1 MGDRADEATVAATGR
16 RAPAACHPQRVDD
29 ALPEFPPAMVAILA
43 TVGPAGPVAIPVS
56 AVVRHGPRALLLGLA
71 ARRGS
76 LVRLRHDPRVAL
88 SLSGPGFS
96 LAVEGEAAV
105 AADPLPGV
113 ERVVAVAVRAT
124 GIRDVRG
131 ASTEVDAGM
140 LWRWTDDASDARH
153 RAVMA
158 ALGRLAAGTI
168 V

>member
-1 MGDRADEATVAATGR
+1 M
-16 RAPAACHPQRVDD
+16 DD
-29 ALPEFPPAMVAILA
+29 ALPEFPHDMVAILA
-43 TVGPAGPVAIPVS
+43 TVGSGGPSAIPVS
-56 AVVRHGPRALLLGLA
+56 AVVRHGPRSLLLGLA

-76 LVRLRHDPRVAL
+76 LVRLRADPRVAL
-88 SLSGPGFS
+88 SLSGPGFC
-96 LAVEGEAAV
+96 LAVEGEAFV

-113 ERVVAVAVRAT
+113 ERMVAVAVRAT

-131 ASTEVDAGM
+131 AATEVDGGM
-140 LWRWTDDASDARH
+140 LWRWTDDAAGARH